1 MDIFVEY
8 LDGDYAVCRL
18 PDKAKNLIRLPLR
31 DLPEGTDALKVI
43 SMRDN
48 GSFVLNEYAREERLR
63 GFEGSKCLYYR
74 CCLRV
79 IKIEVHF

>member
-31 DLPEGTDALKVI
+31 DLPEGTAPLKVI

-48 GSFVLNEYAREERLR
+48 GSFIVNDYARELSMKRITNYLKYKKYSFDMR
-63 GFEGSKCLYYR
+63 
-74 CCLRV
+74 
-79 IKIEVHF
+79 

>member
-31 DLPEGTDALKVI
+31 DLPAGTRELVVI

-48 GSFVLNEYAREERLR
+48 GTFYLNDYARETRMKKINSYLKYKKYC
-63 GFEGSKCLYYR
+63 FDFSK
-74 CCLRV
+74 
-79 IKIEVHF
+79 

>member
-18 PDKAKNLIRLPLR
+18 PDKAGNLIRVPLKELPQ
-31 DLPEGTDALKVI
+31 GTAPLKVV

-48 GSFVLNEYAREERLR
+48 GSFYLNDYAVETRMKRITRYMRYKKYSFDLNFR
-63 GFEGSKCLYYR
+63 
-74 CCLRV
+74 
-79 IKIEVHF
+79 

>member
-8 LDGDYAVCRL
+8 LDGDFAVCRL

-48 GSFVLNEYAREERLR
+48 GSFVLNEYAREERMKKITNSLR
-63 GFEGSKCLYYR
+63 YKKYSFD
-74 CCLRV
+74 LR
-79 IKIEVHF
+79 

>member
-8 LDGDYAVCRL
+8 LDGNYAVCRL

-31 DLPEGTDALKVI
+31 DLPAGTRELVVM

-48 GSFVLNEYAREERLR
+48 GTFYLNDYAREVRMKKISSYLKYKKYC
-63 GFEGSKCLYYR
+63 FDFSK
-74 CCLRV
+74 
-79 IKIEVHF
+79 

>member
-18 PDKAKNLIRLPLR
+18 PDKAGNLIRVPLKE
-31 DLPEGTDALKVI
+31 LPEGTAPLKVV

-48 GSFVLNEYAREERLR
+48 GSFYLNDYA
-63 GFEGSKCLYYR
+63 
-74 CCLRV
+74 
-79 IKIEVHF
+79 IETRMKRITRYMRYKKYSFNLNSR

>member
-1 MDIFVEY
+1 MDIFIEY

-31 DLPEGTDALKVI
+31 DLPKGTAPLKVL

-48 GSFVLNEYAREERLR
+48 GSFVLNEYARETRM
-63 GFEGSKCLYYR
+63 K
-74 CCLRV
+74 RV
-79 IKIEVHF
+79 TNYLKYKKYSFDLNGT

>member
-8 LDGDYAVCRL
+8 FDGDYAVCRL

-31 DLPEGTDALKVI
+31 DLPEGTAPLKVI

-48 GSFVLNEYAREERLR
+48 GSFVLNDYARELR
-63 GFEGSKCLYYR
+63 MKKITKYLKYKKYSFD
-74 CCLRV
+74 LR
-79 IKIEVHF
+79 

>member
-31 DLPEGTDALKVI
+31 DLPEGTAPLKVI

-48 GSFVLNEYAREERLR
+48 GSFVLNEYAREERMKKITKYLKFKNYSFDLR
-63 GFEGSKCLYYR
+63 
-74 CCLRV
+74 
-79 IKIEVHF
+79 

>member
-18 PDKAKNLIRLPLR
+18 PDKAKNIIRLPLR
-31 DLPEGTDALKVI
+31 DLPAGTDALKVI

-48 GSFVLNEYAREERLR
+48 GSFVLNEYAREERMKKITNYLR
-63 GFEGSKCLYYR
+63 YKKYSFA
-74 CCLRV
+74 LR
-79 IKIEVHF
+79 

>member
-18 PDKAKNLIRLPLR
+18 PDKAGNLIRLPLR
-31 DLPEGTDALKVI
+31 DLPKGTRELVVV

-48 GSFVLNEYAREERLR
+48 GTFYLNDYARETRMKKIKNYLR
-63 GFEGSKCLYYR
+63 YQKYCFDLSK
-74 CCLRV
+74 
-79 IKIEVHF
+79 

>member
-8 LDGDYAVCRL
+8 LDGDFAVCRL

-31 DLPEGTDALKVI
+31 DLPDGVRELVVI

-48 GSFVLNEYAREERLR
+48 GSFVINDYAREVRMKKISQYLR
-63 GFEGSKCLYYR
+63 YKKYCFD
-74 CCLRV
+74 
-79 IKIEVHF
+79 FQNN

>member
-8 LDGDYAVCRL
+8 LDGDFAVCRL

-31 DLPEGTDALKVI
+31 DLPEGVHELVVI

-48 GSFVLNEYAREERLR
+48 GSFVINDYAREVRMKKITIYLR
-63 GFEGSKCLYYR
+63 YKKYFFNLQ
-74 CCLRV
+74 
-79 IKIEVHF
+79 IN

>member
-18 PDKAKNLIRLPLR
+18 PDRAKNLIRLPLR
-31 DLPEGTDALKVI
+31 DLPVGTAPLKVI

-48 GSFVLNEYAREERLR
+48 GSFIINDYARELR
-63 GFEGSKCLYYR
+63 MKKITNYLKYKKYSFD
-74 CCLRV
+74 LR
-79 IKIEVHF
+79 

>member
-18 PDKAKNLIRLPLR
+18 PDKAGNLIRVPLKE
-31 DLPEGTDALKVI
+31 LPEGTAPLKVI

-48 GSFVLNEYAREERLR
+48 GSFYLNDYA
-63 GFEGSKCLYYR
+63 
-74 CCLRV
+74 
-79 IKIEVHF
+79 IETRMKRITRYMRYKKYSFNLNSR

>member
-18 PDKAKNLIRLPLR
+18 PDKAGNLIRVPLKELPN
-31 DLPEGTDALKVI
+31 GTAPLKVI

-48 GSFVLNEYAREERLR
+48 GSFYLNNYA
-63 GFEGSKCLYYR
+63 
-74 CCLRV
+74 
-79 IKIEVHF
+79 IETRMKRITRYMRYKKYSYNLNSR

>member
-18 PDKAKNLIRLPLR
+18 PDKAGNLIRLPLR
-31 DLPEGTDALKVI
+31 DLPTGTRELVVV

-48 GSFVLNEYAREERLR
+48 GTFYLNDYARETRMKKINNYLNYQKYC
-63 GFEGSKCLYYR
+63 FDFSK
-74 CCLRV
+74 
-79 IKIEVHF
+79 